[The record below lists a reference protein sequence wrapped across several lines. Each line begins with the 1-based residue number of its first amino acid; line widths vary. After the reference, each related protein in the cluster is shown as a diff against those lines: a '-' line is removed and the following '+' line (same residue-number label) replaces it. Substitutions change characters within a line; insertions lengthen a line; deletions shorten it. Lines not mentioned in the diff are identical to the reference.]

1 MNNNV
6 KSATVAGL
14 LGIFLGSVGAHDW
27 YLGDK
32 KKGTIHVCLAASGL
46 IVSVIATAILPAAL
60 SYRTL
65 LSMAGLIALLSGV
78 AGLIMAANG
87 IWGLVEGIMILTQGD
102 AGLARKGYN
111 VAQPNMNYGGNNGYN
126 NYGNQPMNNFG
137 AQQNMNGMNNM
148 NNMGNMGNMGNANN
162 MNNGQMNGIGNNQM
176 NQNQGNGMNGGN
188 GGSQNGQ

>member
-32 KKGTIHVCLAASGL
+32 KKGIIHVCLAASGL

-65 LSMAGLIALLSGV
+65 LSVSGLIALLSGI

-87 IWGLVEGIMILTQGD
+87 IWGLIEGVMILTQGD

-126 NYGNQPMNNFG
+126 NYGSQPMNNFS
-137 AQQNMNGMNNM
+137 AQQDMNSM
-148 NNMGNMGNMGNANN
+148 NNMGNVNN
-162 MNNGQMNGIGNNQM
+162 MNNGGINGNMGGQNL
-176 NQNQGNGMNGGN
+176 NQNPGNSQNGGN
-188 GGSQNGQ
+188 QNGQ

>member
-32 KKGTIHVCLAASGL
+32 KKGIIHVCLAASGL
-46 IVSVIATAILPAAL
+46 VVSIIASAVLPATLSFRAL
-60 SYRTL
+60 ITMAWLITL
-65 LSMAGLIALLSGV
+65 LSGIAV
-78 AGLIMAANG
+78 LIMAANG
-87 IWGLVEGIMILTQGD
+87 IWGFVEGITILVQGD

-111 VAQPNMNYGGNNGYN
+111 VAQPNMNYGN
-126 NYGNQPMNNFG
+126 NYNNQPMNNFG

-148 NNMGNMGNMGNANN
+148 NNGQMGGNGSMNGNMNGNMS
-162 MNNGQMNGIGNNQM
+162 GNNQM
-176 NQNQGNGMNGGN
+176 NQNSGNNGNGTNNMNNGN
-188 GGSQNGQ
+188 QNGQ